1 MLAKTYLQNI
11 QALIGELIETQTPAI
26 ERAAEAIAA
35 AIASG
40 HSLFGFGC
48 NHSLLPIL
56 DIYYRAGGLML
67 VNPIIGP
74 GLLLELHPPT
84 LTSKVEQ
91 LEGYG
96 DIVLASAPIK
106 PGDVLILISVSGRN
120 AVPVEV
126 AVKAKAMGAI
136 VIGVTSKAFSDS
148 VTPRNR
154 LGKKLIDVVDIV
166 IDNLVPPGD
175 ATLSLAG
182 VPQKFTPVSGVS
194 SVALM
199 HALMAES
206 IERMVARGITP
217 PVYLSGNIEGGAA
230 YNDRM
235 LAENAGRI
243 FYM

>member
-1 MLAKTYLQNI
+1 MLAKTYLQNM
-11 QALIGELIETQTPAI
+11 QALLGELIEKQTPNI

-35 AIASG
+35 AIAQG

-67 VNPIIGP
+67 LNPIIAP

-84 LTSKVEQ
+84 RTSKMEQ

-96 DIVLASAPIK
+96 DIALAGAPIK
-106 PGDVLILISVSGRN
+106 AGDVLILISVSGRN
-120 AVPVEV
+120 AAPVE
-126 AVKAKAMGAI
+126 AALKARALGAL
-136 VIGVTSKAFSDS
+136 VIGVTSRAFSDS
-148 VTPRNR
+148 VTPRNKQGR
-154 LGKKLIDVVDIV
+154 KLIDVADIV

-175 ATLSLAG
+175 ASLTLEG

-194 SVALM
+194 GVALM
-199 HALMAES
+199 HALMAET
-206 IERMVARGITP
+206 IERLVARGITP
-217 PVYLSGNIEGGAA
+217 PIYLSGNIEGGAA

-235 LAENAGRI
+235 LAENAARI
-243 FYM
+243 FYL